1 MGGREPLRWPRTRH
15 TRTRLSRPLGPGPVP
30 LIYLFYLLSKVATWR
45 YNVQVDFLRSHVAE
59 TAPFIN
65 FESFK
70 FWHGFLRPLCAAAAA
85 AGVVCG
91 GPRAVIQL
99 GRNGSRRRV
108 VCCSHGGCSSF
119 SVGQVHLRVPD
130 TAEGKLGPLIGVMRA
145 LILARPGGRN
155 LVSTA
160 SGGAPVTATCPP
172 FVP

>member
-1 MGGREPLRWPRTRH
+1 MS
-15 TRTRLSRPLGPGPVP
+15 LSRRVTGHAPMYNQSVARVLR
-30 LIYLFYLLSKVATWR
+30 YL
-45 YNVQVDFLRSHVAE
+45 
-59 TAPFIN
+59 
-65 FESFK
+65 
-70 FWHGFLRPLCAAAAA
+70 
-85 AGVVCG
+85 
-91 GPRAVIQL
+91 IQL

-155 LVSTA
+155 LVSAA